1 METHASAPVPPDGK
15 APSACA
21 PSRLSIPNDPF
32 YVEPTCRYAAEV
44 AHQIGFDAVLAQQ
57 ISAGLRQALT
67 SLLRY
72 SFEPGEKAL
81 VELVCE
87 RIPAGLRISLR
98 DRGLPLSAGDP
109 GSVDVGSGAD
119 NPLYGLNDYFDEVH
133 FHNRGPAGKEIVLCK
148 HLPDPSLAEYAAA
161 CALDTAEASDAE
173 RPGAPAEIH
182 CTVRPLKASE
192 AHEVSKA
199 VYTAY
204 GYSYPHEHV
213 YYPEKIAELN
223 RRGEIFSVV
232 AVADNGEIAGHCS
245 LQLWE
250 ENPCI
255 AELTQGV
262 VKPRFRSQGC
272 FARLT
277 EYLIETARTQ
287 DLTGVFGEAVT
298 AHPYSQRAALQFGL
312 RDCALFLGLI
322 PATAEFKGL
331 KRGGFAERGSMLVQ
345 FRHLKVPPPT
355 PVFAPAAHRAM
366 IAAIYANLGITPDWR
381 SPSAESD
388 PQVAEAS
395 AMAVKLSRALNL
407 ARIRI
412 DRWGPDAIDILRR
425 HVKELCLHQRQ
436 VIHLLLGLA
445 DPATAV
451 LAQRCEELGFFFAG
465 VLPCG
470 LPSGD
475 ALILQYL
482 NNFAVRYEA
491 LQTASEFAA
500 RLAAYVQKHDPSG
513 P

>member
-1 METHASAPVPPDGK
+1 
-15 APSACA
+15 
-21 PSRLSIPNDPF
+21 
-32 YVEPTCRYAAEV
+32 VEPTCRYAAEV

-87 RIPAGLRISLR
+87 RIPAGLRISMR

>member
-1 METHASAPVPPDGK
+1 MDTHASAPVPPDGK

-87 RIPAGLRISLR
+87 RIPAGLRISMR

-161 CALDTAEASDAE
+161 CALHTAEASDAE

>member
-1 METHASAPVPPDGK
+1 
-15 APSACA
+15 
-21 PSRLSIPNDPF
+21 
-32 YVEPTCRYAAEV
+32 VEPTCRYAAEV

-87 RIPAGLRISLR
+87 RIPAGLRISLS

>member
-1 METHASAPVPPDGK
+1 MDRHASASGPLDGI
-15 APSACA
+15 PLSACD

-32 YVEPTCRYAAEV
+32 YVEPACRYAAEL
-44 AHQIGFDAVLAQQ
+44 ARQIGFDAVLTQQ

-72 SFEPGEKAL
+72 SFEPAEKAS

-98 DRGLPLSAGDP
+98 DRGLPLAAADP
-109 GSVDVGSGAD
+109 ERVAVDSGAA
-119 NPLYGLNDYFDEVH
+119 NPLYGLNDYFDEVR
-133 FHNRGPAGKEIVLCK
+133 FHNRGPEGKEIALDK

-161 CALDTAEASDAE
+161 CGWDPAEASDA
-173 RPGAPAEIH
+173 PPSPAPIEVH
-182 CTVRPLKASE
+182 CTVRPLKAAE

-199 VYTAY
+199 VYAAY

-232 AVADNGEIAGHCS
+232 AVADTGEIAGHCS

-250 ENPCI
+250 ENPRI

-277 EYLIETARTQ
+277 EYLIETARAQ

-298 AHPYSQRAALQFGL
+298 THPYSQRTALQFGL

-331 KRGGFAERGSMLVQ
+331 NRGGFAERGSMLVQ
-345 FRHLKVPPPT
+345 FRHLKVPPST
-355 PVFAPAAHRAM
+355 PVWAPAAHRAM
-366 IAAIYANLGITPDWR
+366 IAAIYANLGIVPEWS
-381 SPSAESD
+381 SPAAEPEPAD
-388 PQVAEAS
+388 AS
-395 AMAVKLSRALNL
+395 VMAVKLNRALNL

-412 DRWGPDAIDILRR
+412 DRWGRDAIDLLRR
-425 HVKELCLHQRQ
+425 HVQELCRRQRQ

-445 DPATAV
+445 DPATAAW
-451 LAQRCEELGFFFAG
+451 AQRCEALGFFFAG
-465 VLPCG
+465 VLPGG

-482 NNFAVRYEA
+482 NNFAVRYDA

-500 RLAAYVQKHDPSG
+500 RLVAYVRAHDPSAS
-513 P
+513 

>member
-1 METHASAPVPPDGK
+1 MDTHASAPVPPDGK

-388 PQVAEAS
+388 PSLADAS
-395 AMAVKLSRALNL
+395 AIAVKLSRALNL

-412 DRWGPDAIDILRR
+412 DRWGRDAIDILRR

-451 LAQRCEELGFFFAG
+451 WVQRCEELGFFFAG

>member
-1 METHASAPVPPDGK
+1 M
-15 APSACA
+15 
-21 PSRLSIPNDPF
+21 
-32 YVEPTCRYAAEV
+32 EPTCRYAAEV

>member
-87 RIPAGLRISLR
+87 RIPAGLRISLS

-109 GSVDVGSGAD
+109 GSADVGSGAD

>member
-109 GSVDVGSGAD
+109 GSADVGSGAD

>member
-32 YVEPTCRYAAEV
+32 YVEPTCRYAVEV
-44 AHQIGFDAVLAQQ
+44 AHQIGFDAVLTQQ

-72 SFEPGEKAL
+72 SFEPGEKAS

-87 RIPAGLRISLR
+87 RIPAGLRISLH

-109 GSVDVGSGAD
+109 GSVNVASGAD

-133 FHNRGPAGKEIVLCK
+133 FHNRGPEGKEIVLCK

-161 CALDTAEASDAE
+161 CALDPAEASDAE
-173 RPGAPAEIH
+173 RPGVPTEIH
-182 CTVRPLKASE
+182 CTVRPLEASE

-250 ENPCI
+250 ENPRI

-277 EYLIETARTQ
+277 EYLIDTARAQ

-298 AHPYSQRAALQFGL
+298 AHPYSQRAGLQFGL

-345 FRHLKVPPPT
+345 FRHMKMPPPT

-366 IAAIYANLGITPDWR
+366 IAAIYANLGIIPDWR
-381 SPSAESD
+381 SPSAELD
-388 PQVAEAS
+388 PPLADAS
-395 AMAVKLSRALNL
+395 AIAVKLSRALNL

-412 DRWGPDAIDILRR
+412 DRWGRDAIDILRR

-451 LAQRCEELGFFFAG
+451 WVQRCEELGFFFAG

-500 RLAAYVQKHDPSG
+500 GLAAYVRKHDPSV